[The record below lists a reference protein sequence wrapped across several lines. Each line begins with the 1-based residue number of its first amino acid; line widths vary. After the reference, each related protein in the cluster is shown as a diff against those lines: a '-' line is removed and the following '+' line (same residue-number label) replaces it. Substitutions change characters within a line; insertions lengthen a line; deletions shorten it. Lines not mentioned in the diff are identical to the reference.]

1 MAFGKEEAALIFQI
15 KADAK
20 DAINALGVTDERVTK
35 LASGFGAATQAL
47 GPFGVALGIATAGFT
62 ALASAAAV
70 TGAAIF
76 DLAQKTADYGSN
88 IKDAADKTGV
98 STEALS
104 ALKVAADQSGSS
116 LEEVANATVKFSK
129 LIGDAALGSKEAIDS
144 LKRLGVEPQQAF
156 DDLDGALERVFQRIL
171 DAPSAV
177 EQTKLAIE
185 AFGRSGANI
194 IPVIKSFDGD
204 MTGLIKRAKE
214 LGVVFDQEAA
224 DAADEFGDSLDDLS
238 LAVKGLGMVIGREVI
253 PDITRAIKNLT
264 EIIKDNHTAF
274 KTWVEYGVYG
284 VKLWANAYVAQLE
297 LVIAPLRLIKG
308 LYTDIKNL
316 DPGFTASR
324 GAAEQSRTNLDF
336 TPKPAVSGGGQAD
349 TVDARRSEKIAVDIA
364 ARQFKE
370 AEAAAKRAEA
380 SAAATEASAK
390 KDSAA
395 LLNIWKNYAASI
407 VKTYTEAFSTLKEQ
421 FDQSGDADA
430 FKEKLGL
437 LNNLFTQETEKTVA
451 NLNAIE
457 NAQAEADK
465 KTANER
471 LLLKQEQA
479 AREEEFAQRVTDT
492 WDEAEKLITAR
503 LKKETVEREKLTEER
518 FRREL
523 EMARSNAELAIA
535 WAESDREKGLIS
547 EIDFQK
553 RLAIE
558 KESVLLAEKRLLQQR
573 EQTAE
578 VLQRLRILENELTI
592 QTLQDVDAI
601 SKAVQDLNPEIGG
614 APANTAADTLE
625 GGDSGGP
632 FDGWTESWKG
642 FFESVL
648 GGAPTIASTI
658 GEIGKILQESF
669 QQMAQAIGQVVQNW
683 VLYGE
688 TGPAVMRKI
697 LASALA
703 SIAAESAVRAIYAT
717 AYGFLMLA
725 MHDYSAAA
733 AAFQSAAV
741 FGSVA
746 VGAALAGRAIAGDA
760 FKQTAA
766 GGSASSSASSG
777 SRGFT
782 GGAYSGSEPMTVN
795 GGRNAPAGAAGAI
808 VIRDRSSGLFSQ
820 LFKAEWENN
829 GPMRRMLVEEF
840 G

>member
-15 KADAK
+15 KGDAT
-20 DAINALGVTDERVTK
+20 DAVKAISKTRGETLSMEQGFVKAGTLFVASSAAMVTAIT
-35 LASGFGAATQAL
+35 
-47 GPFGVALGIATAGFT
+47 GIGT
-62 ALASAAAV
+62 ALF
-70 TGAAIF
+70 G
-76 DLAQKTADYGSN
+76 LAKETAEYGSN
-88 IKDAADKTGV
+88 IKDLADKTGV

-104 ALKVAADQSGSS
+104 ALKVAADESGSS
-116 LEEVANATVKFSK
+116 LEEVANKTVKFSK
-129 LIGDAALGSKEAIDS
+129 LVGDAAEGSKQAKES
-144 LKRLGVEPQQAF
+144 LIRLGVDPQEAMN
-156 DDLDGALERVFQRIL
+156 DLDAALEKVFKRIN
-171 DAPSAV
+171 DAKSGV
-177 EQTKLAIE
+177 EQTKLATE
-185 AFGRSGANI
+185 AFGKAGADI
-194 IPVIKSFDGD
+194 IPVIKSFNGNMGD
-204 MTGLIKRAKE
+204 LIDKAEK
-214 LGVVFDQEAA
+214 LGVVFDQKAA

-238 LAVKGLGMVIGREVI
+238 FQIKGVGITIGNELIPAFTELVRTVTESSATNRE
-253 PDITRAIKNLT
+253 T
-264 EIIKDNHTAF
+264 IKDWAADTGSYIKSVTH
-274 KTWVEYGVYG
+274 WVQLLIALYEDLTNWTPERFFPDQSSVAALRKKWAEDASSDEIQDM
-284 VKLWANAYVAQLE
+284 VNAEKNKLRERNRNFWRNE
-297 LVIAPLRLIKG
+297 
-308 LYTDIKNL
+308 
-316 DPGFTASR
+316 
-324 GAAEQSRTNLDF
+324 SRTN
-336 TPKPAVSGGGQAD
+336 PALQGSGLPNFDDAD
-349 TVDARRSEKIAVDIA
+349 RR
-364 ARQFKE
+364 RKE
-370 AEAAAKRAEA
+370 A
-380 SAAATEASAK
+380 EASAK

-407 VKTYTEAFSTLKEQ
+407 VKTYTEAFSKLKEQ
-421 FDQSGDADA
+421 FDQSGDAED
-430 FKEKLGL
+430 FQKKLGL
-437 LNNLFTQETEKTVA
+437 LNNLFAQEAEKTVA

-503 LKKETVEREKLTEER
+503 LKKETTEREKLTEER

-558 KESVLLAEKRLLQQR
+558 KESVLQAEKRLLQQR

-601 SKAVQDLNPEIGG
+601 SKAVQDLNREIGG
-614 APANTAADTLE
+614 APGGTAGDTLE
-625 GGDSGGP
+625 GGDSGLPGNDSASGGP
-632 FDGWTESWKG
+632 FDNWTGSWKG
-642 FFESVL
+642 LLTTVL
-648 GGAPTIASTI
+648 GDAPTLTSALGDI
-658 GEIGKILQESF
+658 GAMFVRMFE
-669 QQMAQAIGQVVQNW
+669 QMAQAIGQVVHQW

-703 SIAAESAVRAIYAT
+703 TIAAESAVKAIESLGWAFFFLAT
-717 AYGFLMLA
+717 HQYT
-725 MHDYSAAA
+725 SAA
-733 AAFQSAAV
+733 AAFQAAAL
-741 FGSVA
+741 FGSIA
-746 VGAALAGRAIAGDA
+746 GATALAGRAIAGDA

-766 GGSASSSASSG
+766 GGSASSASSG

-808 VIRDRSSGLFSQ
+808 VVRDRSSGLFSQ
-820 LFKAEWENN
+820 LFKLEWENN

>member
-1 MAFGKEEAALIFQI
+1 MAFGNQEAALLFKI
-15 KADAK
+15 KADSS
-20 DAINALGVTDERVTK
+20 DADRALRGVDSGIAGLGGNLDKLGAIAGTVSGIAAGAIAALGT
-35 LASGFGAATQAL
+35 AAAATA
-47 GPFGVALGIATAGFT
+47 ATLFS
-62 ALASAAAV
+62 LARSA
-70 TGAAIF
+70 
-76 DLAQKTADYGSN
+76 ADYGSE

-98 STEALS
+98 STEVLS
-104 ALKVAADQSGSS
+104 ALKVAADESGSS
-116 LEEVANATVKFSK
+116 LEEVANKTVKFSK
-129 LIGDAALGSKEAIDS
+129 LVGDAAEGSKQAKES
-144 LKRLGVEPQQAF
+144 LIRLGVDPQEAMN
-156 DDLDGALERVFQRIL
+156 DLDAALEKVFKRINE
-171 DAPSAV
+171 APPGIA
-177 EQTKLAIE
+177 QTKLATE
-185 AFGRSGANI
+185 AFGKAGANI

-204 MTGLIKRAKE
+204 MAGLIKRVKE
-214 LGVVFDQEAA
+214 MGLVFDQEAA
-224 DAADEFGDSLDDLS
+224 DAADEFGDTLDDLNKTT
-238 LAVKGLGMVIGREVI
+238 KGLAMTFAREFLPQVTGAMRSVQRMMQSNTSTAELWGRVVSGALADMQRGFGRLAE
-253 PDITRAIKNLT
+253 
-264 EIIKDNHTAF
+264 
-274 KTWVEYGVYG
+274 
-284 VKLWANAYVAQLE
+284 WANSDQGQKVFDFMRWQAAILTGGGSEALAE
-297 LVIAPLRLIKG
+297 LLNK
-308 LYTDIKNL
+308 YT
-316 DPGFTASR
+316 FRA
-324 GAAEQSRTNLDF
+324 
-336 TPKPAVSGGGQAD
+336 SGGAQAKEEVGD
-349 TVDARRSEKIAVDIA
+349 GGLTNFDDADRR
-364 ARQFKE
+364 RKE
-370 AEAAAKRAEA
+370 A
-380 SAAATEASAK
+380 EASAK

-407 VKTYTEAFSTLKEQ
+407 VKTYTEAFSKLKEQ
-421 FDQSGDADA
+421 FDQSGDAED
-430 FKEKLGL
+430 FQKKLGL
-437 LNNLFTQETEKTVA
+437 LNNLFAQEAEKTVA

-503 LKKETVEREKLTEER
+503 LKKETTEREKLTEER

-558 KESVLLAEKRLLQQR
+558 KESVLQAEKRLLQQR

-601 SKAVQDLNPEIGG
+601 SKAVQDLT
-614 APANTAADTLE
+614 TAGDTLE
-625 GGDSGGP
+625 GGDSGLPGNDSASGGP
-632 FDGWTESWKG
+632 FDNWTGSWKG
-642 FFESVL
+642 LLTTVL
-648 GGAPTIASTI
+648 GDAPTLTSALGDI
-658 GEIGKILQESF
+658 GAMFVRMFE
-669 QQMAQAIGQVVQNW
+669 QMAQAIGQVVHQW

-703 SIAAESAVRAIYAT
+703 TIAAESAVKAIESLGWAFFFLAT
-717 AYGFLMLA
+717 HQYT
-725 MHDYSAAA
+725 SAA
-733 AAFQSAAV
+733 AAFQAAAL
-741 FGSVA
+741 FGSIA
-746 VGAALAGRAIAGDA
+746 GATALAGRAIAGDA

-766 GGSASSSASSG
+766 GGSASSASSG

-808 VIRDRSSGLFSQ
+808 VVRDRSSGLFSQ
-820 LFKAEWENN
+820 LFKLEWENN

>member
-1 MAFGKEEAALIFQI
+1 MAFGKEEAALIFEI

-20 DAINALGVTDERVTK
+20 DAVNALGITDERITK
-35 LASGFGAATQAL
+35 LASGFSTASEAL
-47 GPFGVALGIATAGFT
+47 GPFGIALGIATAGAT
-62 ALASAAAV
+62 ALAAAAAA

-76 DLAQKTADYGSN
+76 DLAKKTSEYGSN

-116 LEEVANATVKFSK
+116 LEDVTGAVVKFSK
-129 LIGDAALGSKEAIDS
+129 LVGDAAEGTKTARES
-144 LKRLGVEPQQAF
+144 LLRLGIDPQQAMN
-156 DDLDGALERVFQRIL
+156 DLDGALEKVFQRIL
-171 DAPSAV
+171 DAKPGI
-177 EQTKLAIE
+177 EQTKLATE
-185 AFGRSGANI
+185 AFGKSGANI

-204 MTGLIKRAKE
+204 MAGLIKRAKE
-214 LGVVFDQEAA
+214 LGVVFDQDAA
-224 DAADEFGDSLDDLS
+224 NAADEFGDSMDDLS
-238 LAVKGLGMVIGREVI
+238 LAAKGLGMTIGKEVM

-264 EIIKDNHTAF
+264 EVIKDNHVAF

-284 VKLWANAYVAQLE
+284 VKLWANAYVAQME

-324 GAAEQSRTNLDF
+324 GAADQTRQNLDF
-336 TPKPAVSGGGQAD
+336 VPKPAAEGRTQAQVGPTGYLTD
-349 TVDARRSEKIAVDIA
+349 FNDGEQRRK
-364 ARQFKE
+364 Q
-370 AEAAAKRAEA
+370 AEARAQ
-380 SAAATEASAK
+380 

-395 LLNIWKNYAASI
+395 LLNIWKNYASQI
-407 VKTYTEAFSTLKEQ
+407 VKIYGESFDKLKEQ
-421 FDQSGDADA
+421 FEQSGDAED
-430 FKEKLGL
+430 FEKKLGL
-437 LNNLFTQETEKTVA
+437 LNNLFAQEAEKTLQ

-457 NAQAEADK
+457 DAQAEAEK

-471 LLLKQEQA
+471 LLLRQEQA
-479 AREEEFAQRVTDT
+479 QREEELNARTSAA
-492 WDEAEKLITAR
+492 WDEAQSLITAR
-503 LKKETVEREKLTEER
+503 LKKETAEREKITEEQ
-518 FRREL
+518 FRREM
-523 EMARSNAELAIA
+523 EMARSRAELAIA
-535 WAESDREKGLIS
+535 WATSDREKGLIS
-547 EIDFQK
+547 EVDFQK
-553 RLAIE
+553 RLATE

-578 VLQRLRILENELTI
+578 VIQRLKVLENELTI

-601 SKAVQDLNPEIGG
+601 TKAVKKLNEEIGG
-614 APANTAADTLE
+614 VPGGGTGGDTLP
-625 GGDSGGP
+625 GGDPGENGGDVAGGGP
-632 FDGWTESWKG
+632 FDGWTESWKT

-648 GGAPTIASTI
+648 GGAPTLSSTI
-658 GEIGKILQESF
+658 GEIGKILQQSF

-725 MHDYSAAA
+725 LHDYSAAKD
-733 AAFQSAAV
+733 AFISAAV

-746 VGAALAGRAIAGDA
+746 AGAAVAGRAIAGDA

-766 GGSASSSASSG
+766 GGSGGAVSSG